1 MATLLIVDDEPV
13 ILDVFRRFLEG
24 EGRTLLLAGSARE
37 AIERAAEAGDI
48 DVALVDKNL
57 GDGSGLDVARRLKAM
72 KPDVEVILVTGYA
85 SLDSAIQAV
94 QIGAYDY
101 VTKPVSDYEA
111 LNLKVE
117 NAAEKVRMKRAQREL
132 VARLTESEGL
142 HRGVFETSSDAILL
156 VDVESGFVEDANPAA
171 ERLYGRPRAAMRR
184 VRLAEL
190 LDPEVDGTPLAA
202 GARAEPSRHR
212 RLDGSTFPVEI
223 TVGELRL
230 GERALRVLSVRDVS
244 EREAAEQERRALEQ
258 SLRQAQKMEAVGR
271 LAGGVAHDFSNV
283 LAVVLGYS
291 ELLMQDLEGGD
302 ARRSDPAHCEPEGAG
317 AARALH
323 DGRPGAR
330 TQRLRECAE
339 GIVEAANRA
348 VGVTRQLLTLSR
360 KKLLRPE
367 VLSLDKVVQ
376 DLGKLLNRAIGE
388 RIEIETTLRPG
399 LWPVLAD
406 ADQLAQVLLNL
417 AVNARDAMP
426 DGGRLEITTANVTL
440 PAPAREL
447 DLAAGRYV
455 TLTVKD
461 HGCGM
466 TEEVRARLF
475 EPFFTTKESGTGLGL
490 ATVYGIVRQAGGAI
504 RVDSGVGAGTTF
516 TVYLPA
522 AEDAVRRVVL
532 PISAA
537 APRGLGETVMVAEDE
552 DGLRTL
558 LGRVLSGS
566 GYQVVSARN
575 GAEAL
580 EAARSRGG
588 KVDVLLADLVMPRMN
603 GAELAEALARLRP
616 GLKVLFMT
624 GHTEDAQ
631 VQERLVDGDVEL
643 IHKPFTGETLLGHL
657 RRLLGPPRANA

>member
-24 EGRTLLLAGSARE
+24 EGRTLILAGSARE
-37 AIERAAEAGDI
+37 ALARAAEPGDI

-57 GDGSGLDVARRLKAM
+57 GDGSGLDVARRLKQA

-132 VARLTESEGL
+132 VSRLMESEAR
-142 HRGVFETSSDAILL
+142 HRGVFETSSDAFLL
-156 VDVESGFVEDANPAA
+156 VEAQTGLIEDANPAA
-171 ERLYGRPRAAMRR
+171 ERLYRR
-184 VRLAEL
+184 EREGLRRLRYVDL
-190 LDPEVDGTPLAA
+190 LDLEVDPVTPAP
-202 GARAEPSRHR
+202 GERAFPSRHR
-212 RLDGSTFPVEI
+212 RADGSTFPVEI
-223 TVGELRL
+223 TAGELHL
-230 GERALRVLSVRDVS
+230 GERGLRVLSIRDVS
-244 EREAAEQERRALEQ
+244 EREAAERERRELEQ

-291 ELLMQDLEGGD
+291 ELLMRDLPPGD
-302 ARRSDPAHCEPEGAG
+302 P
-317 AARALH
+317 
-323 DGRPGAR
+323 
-330 TQRLRECAE
+330 RLRESAE

-367 VLSLDKVVQ
+367 VLSLNKVVQ
-376 DLGKLLNRAIGE
+376 DLGKLLTRAIGE
-388 RIEIETTLRPG
+388 RIEVTSSLAPG

-426 DGGRLEITTANVTL
+426 EGGALDIETANVQL
-440 PAPAREL
+440 FSPARDV
-447 DLAAGRYV
+447 DLPAGRYV
-455 TLTVKD
+455 SLVVKD
-461 HGCGM
+461 RGCGM
-466 TEEVRARLF
+466 TDEVRARIF

-490 ATVYGIVRQAGGAI
+490 ATVYGIVRQAAGGI
-504 RVDSGVGAGTTF
+504 RVETRRGQGTKF
-516 TVYLPA
+516 TVLFPA
-522 AEDAVRRVVL
+522 AEDPVQRVVL
-532 PISAA
+532 PVSAA
-537 APRGLGETVMVAEDE
+537 APRGLGETVVVAEDE

-558 LGRVLSGS
+558 LGRMLAGS
-566 GYQVVSARN
+566 GYQVVTGRN
-575 GAEAL
+575 GVEVL
-580 EAARSRGG
+580 EAVRSRGG
-588 KVDVLLADLVMPRMN
+588 RVDLLLADLVMPRMN
-603 GAELAEALARLRP
+603 GAELAEAVVKIQP
-616 GLKVLFMT
+616 GVKVLFMT
-624 GHTEDAQ
+624 GHTDDAQ
-631 VQERLVDGDVEL
+631 VQDRLVDGDVEL
-643 IHKPFTGETLLGHL
+643 IHKPFSGEALLGHL

>member
-37 AIERAAEAGDI
+37 AIARASEAGDI

-101 VTKPVSDYEA
+101 VTKPVSDYDA

-132 VARLTESEGL
+132 VARLTESEEL

-156 VDVESGFVEDANPAA
+156 VHVEAGFVEDANPAA
-171 ERLYGRPRAAMRR
+171 ERLYGRPRSALRR
-184 VRLAEL
+184 LRLADL
-190 LDPEVDGTPLAA
+190 VDPEADPAQPAV
-202 GARAEPSRHR
+202 GARAAPSRHR
-212 RLDGSTFPVEI
+212 RADGTTFPVEI
-223 TVGELRL
+223 TAGELRL
-230 GERALRVLSVRDVS
+230 GERGLRVLSVRDVS

-291 ELLMQDLEGGD
+291 ELMTRDLEGRD
-302 ARRSDPAHCEPEGAG
+302 V
-317 AARALH
+317 
-323 DGRPGAR
+323 
-330 TQRLRECAE
+330 RLRECAE

-376 DLGKLLNRAIGE
+376 DLGKLLARAIGE
-388 RIEIETTLRPG
+388 RIEITTSLQPD

-426 DGGRLEITTANVTL
+426 DGGALEIATANVTL
-440 PAPAREL
+440 AAPARDL
-447 DLAAGRYV
+447 DLPAGRYV

-461 HGCGM
+461 RGCGM

-475 EPFFTTKESGTGLGL
+475 EPFFTTKETGTGLGL

-504 RVDSGVGAGTTF
+504 RVDSTVGVGTTF
-516 TVYLPA
+516 TAYFPA
-522 AEDAVRRVVL
+522 AEDAARRVVL

-537 APRGLGETVMVAEDE
+537 APRGLGETVVVAEDE

-558 LGRVLSGS
+558 LGRMLAGS
-566 GYQVVSARN
+566 GYQVISARN

-580 EAARSRGG
+580 EAVRARG
-588 KVDVLLADLVMPRMN
+588 KVDLLLADLVMPRMN
-603 GAELAEALARLRP
+603 GAELAEALSRIQP

-624 GHTEDAQ
+624 GHTEDGQ
-631 VQERLVDGDVEL
+631 VQDRLVDGDIEL